1 MRSNMSI
8 SSTVERTIEGN
19 KIKDNHLRL
28 AVFVSV
34 ILLNADQTSLPS
46 KLCFPIVCYCT
57 WKTLSWKSNNCHTF
71 MSVQKKTCTEN
82 IVKIQWKIAVP

>member
-19 KIKDNHLRL
+19 KIKDNHPRL

-46 KLCFPIVCYCT
+46 KLRFPIVCYCT

-71 MSVQKKTCTEN
+71 MSVQKKKAAL
-82 IVKIQWKIAVP
+82 KILLKFSGK